1 MSVITYE
8 TVFIAEPEISNDQ
21 VDQLINKIKGIITA
35 NQGTLTGEDRWGRR
49 RMAYAIHGHR
59 EGYYAVLSFSAEPGV
74 VNAIEHLYNVTDS
87 VIRHLTTKVIKS
99 KKTFRPRKEKPAGH
113 VEGSRYAGRPT
124 TGYRP
129 RSDAPAAAKPAVA
142 EAAPAARRSRRRSSR
157 SRRRNSRMTPTTT
170 AAPTQLRLL
179 QLNDVRL
186 VGRLTRDP
194 EVRYT
199 PKGQAVARLDMA
211 VNRRFKDGTG
221 EWRDDTTF
229 VPVTVWREAAER
241 CRERLKKGSPIY
253 VEGRLR
259 STNWETKDGQKRS
272 GMEVEAY
279 RLQFLAK
286 TSGEEASGGFVFGET
301 EASR

>member
-1 MSVITYE
+1 M
-8 TVFIAEPEISNDQ
+8 
-21 VDQLINKIKGIITA
+21 
-35 NQGTLTGEDRWGRR
+35 
-49 RMAYAIHGHR
+49 
-59 EGYYAVLSFSAEPGV
+59 
-74 VNAIEHLYNVTDS
+74 
-87 VIRHLTTKVIKS
+87 
-99 KKTFRPRKEKPAGH
+99 
-113 VEGSRYAGRPT
+113 
-124 TGYRP
+124 
-129 RSDAPAAAKPAVA
+129 
-142 EAAPAARRSRRRSSR
+142 
-157 SRRRNSRMTPTTT
+157 
-170 AAPTQLRLL
+170 
-179 QLNDVRL
+179 NDVRL

-199 PKGQAVARLDMA
+199 TKGQAVARLDLA

-272 GMEVEAY
+272 GIEVEAY

-286 TSGEEASGGFVFGET
+286 MTGEESASGQESGEQET
-301 EASR
+301 EQAADAPAPAPVQEPVGASASLGSSDDIPF